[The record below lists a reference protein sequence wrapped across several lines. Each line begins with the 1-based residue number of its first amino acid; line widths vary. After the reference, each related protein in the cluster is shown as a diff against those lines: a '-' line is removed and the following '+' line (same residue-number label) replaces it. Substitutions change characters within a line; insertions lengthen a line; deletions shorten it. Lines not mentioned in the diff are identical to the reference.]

1 LQIYVDDHNLRQYTF
16 NLSAD
21 MIHNS
26 NLTAEL
32 CKNGVMIDP
41 YWHDAVV
48 AHLLYGYKQC
58 VSTNSIVYQNNVLGW
73 YPFNGKKYY
82 FYDETQFDG
91 KTALTT
97 RSSIE
102 FKKGEE
108 STYRKFLHDTVFPST
123 ELSMALVIGYSAVV
137 VSRLNDEQDLRN
149 SYCKPLWNFEHG

>member
-1 LQIYVDDHNLRQYTF
+1 
-16 NLSAD
+16 

-32 CKNGVMIDP
+32 CRNGVMIDP
-41 YWHDAVV
+41 FWHMAVV
-48 AHLLYGYKQC
+48 EHLLYGYKQC

-73 YPFNGKKYY
+73 YLFNGKKYY

-97 RSSIE
+97 RSIE

-123 ELSMALVIGYSAVV
+123 ELSLALVIGYSAVV

-149 SYCKPLWNFEHG
+149 SYC